1 MGGRLNACCK
11 REISNE
17 EQQHQQ
23 LINDLDEAYVAWQI
37 AMQNFNQASN
47 PESVDD
53 AIYLLLAAEKRY
65 EGLLRVVRR
74 ERLTVPIVVEVD
86 AEARYSWKEM

>member
-1 MGGRLNACCK
+1 MGSRLNACCK
-11 REISNE
+11 RGLSNE
-17 EQQHQQ
+17 ERQHQQ
-23 LINDLDEAYVAWQI
+23 LIDDLDEAYVAWQI
-37 AMQNFNQASN
+37 ALQNFNQASN

-74 ERLTVPIVVEVD
+74 ERLTVPIVGEVD
-86 AEARYSWKEM
+86 AEARYFWKEM